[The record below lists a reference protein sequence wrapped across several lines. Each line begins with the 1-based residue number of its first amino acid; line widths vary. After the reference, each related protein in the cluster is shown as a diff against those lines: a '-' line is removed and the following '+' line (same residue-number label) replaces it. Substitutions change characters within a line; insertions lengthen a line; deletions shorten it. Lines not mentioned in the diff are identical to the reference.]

1 MSSRK
6 AAGAFQTAS
15 EGHGMALSCLK
26 VTPPLVVAKLLQIVL
41 LNLPRE
47 MHRIEVQATFQAQHE
62 LSEAAPPL
70 K

>member
-1 MSSRK
+1 
-6 AAGAFQTAS
+6 
-15 EGHGMALSCLK
+15 MALSCLK
-26 VTPPLVVAKLLQIVL
+26 VTPLLVVAKLLQIVL